1 MTPTRYPITIT
12 LETPAAFSDAPAMGN
27 ETGTLE
33 YIPGS
38 ALRGMLANLYLAG
51 KKEDAAFRRL
61 FVEGGIQFGNL
72 HPEPGRRLPLSAYS
86 CKQHAGFTG
95 DKLPSFMAPPHRVVD
110 RLWEDFLPEPP
121 QRCADCQQPLTQLE
135 RTFYTG
141 HNAFESVSPTLTSR
155 MSTAVVGNSGSA
167 RQGSLHSQQEL
178 AAQQTF
184 NGYLVCSQA
193 DLATLQDG
201 LGGQEIQGYLGRKRS
216 GLVKVSL
223 EQKEKNWDEPLVVS
237 SPKYPGK
244 AFAALTCTS
253 DLILVDELLR
263 PVTSLTTENLAV
275 LSSPPARVEIVKAF
289 AASRTVAGWLGIG
302 KIFKENDL
310 AITAGS
316 TFLLQFRENDQQ
328 VVQEWMQRLAVQG
341 LGLRRSEGFGQVT
354 FSEPLHDLSWKKLQS
369 HLKNKME
376 DFRL

>member
-1 MTPTRYPITIT
+1 MTLTRYPITIT

-72 HPEPGRRLPLSAYS
+72 HPEQGRRLPLSAYS
-86 CKQHAGFTG
+86 CKRHAGFLK
-95 DKLPSFMAPPHRVVD
+95 DPSFMGPSHRVVD

-121 QRCADCQQPLTQLE
+121 QHCADCQQPLTQLE

-141 HNAFESVSPTLTSR
+141 RDALESVSPTLTSR
-155 MSTAVVGNSGSA
+155 MSTAVVGSSGSA

-184 NGYLVCSQA
+184 SGYLVCSQA
-193 DLATLQDG
+193 DLAALQG
-201 LGGQEIQGYLGRKRS
+201 ALGAQEFQGYLGRKRS

-223 EQKEKNWDEPLVVS
+223 QQKGKNWDEHLVVS

-275 LSSPPARVEIVKAF
+275 LSSPPARVQIVKAF

-316 TFLLQFRENDQQ
+316 TFLLQFGENDRQ
-328 VVQEWMQRLAVQG
+328 VVLEWMQRLAVQG

-354 FSEPLHDLSWKKLQS
+354 FSEPLHDLSWKNLQS
-369 HLKNKME
+369 HLENKMK

>member
-1 MTPTRYPITIT
+1 MTLTRYPITIT

-61 FVEGGIQFGNL
+61 FVEECIQFSNL
-72 HPEPGRRLPLSAYS
+72 HPEQSWRLPLSAYS
-86 CKQHAGFTG
+86 CKRQPGFLKDPSFTG
-95 DKLPSFMAPPHRVVD
+95 PSHRVVD

-121 QRCADCQQPLTQLE
+121 QHCADCQQPLTQLE

-141 HNAFESVSPTLTSR
+141 LDSALESVSPILTSR
-155 MSTAVVGNSGSA
+155 MSTAVVGSSGSA

-184 NGYLVCSQA
+184 SGYLVCSQA
-193 DLATLQDG
+193 DLVALQDA
-201 LGGQEIQGYLGRKRS
+201 LGSQEFQGYLGRKRS

-223 EQKEKNWDEPLVVS
+223 QQEGKNWDEPFVVS

-263 PVTSLTTENLAV
+263 PVSSLSTENLAA
-275 LSSPPARVEIVKAF
+275 LCSPPAGVQIVKAF

-316 TFLLQFRENDQQ
+316 TFLLQFGENDRQ
-328 VVQEWMQRLAVQG
+328 VMLEWMQKLAVQG
-341 LGLRRSEGFGQVT
+341 LGLRRSEGFGQVN
-354 FSEPLHDLSWKKLQS
+354 FSEPLHKPSWQKLER
-369 HLKNKME
+369 HLQNKME
-376 DFRL
+376 DIGL